1 MFGNGHEQLRPKRRP
16 GGTLATE
23 THKEA
28 KNKHGSLQGKGKD
41 ETVEKRNRTLSEEG
55 NEDDQSE
62 GYRKVIANRKS
73 EGYNK
78 EAAHKTSREECK
90 MMVIMRQIEQME
102 RKEKAAKGCPCPN
115 QVEGKVGHGSEDHD
129 SRETTETE
137 EFIADSIARLQAAD
151 KTRAAAGAVAP
162 ETPPTLRTNRGSI

>member
-73 EGYNK
+73 EGYSK
-78 EAAHKTSREECK
+78 EAAHKTSREERK

-115 QVEGKVGHGSEDHD
+115 VHRGQHCSSSSRRQDTDGSGCSCSRNTTDTEDEQ
-129 SRETTETE
+129 RE
-137 EFIADSIARLQAAD
+137 
-151 KTRAAAGAVAP
+151 
-162 ETPPTLRTNRGSI
+162 